1 MPRWGVLLGG
11 MGIGATMMYALDPD
25 RGRRRRALARDKATH
40 LWHAEREVFEKGVRD
55 LRHRAEGAA
64 AGIRK
69 RLATEPVPDRILE
82 ERVRAGI
89 GRHVSHPSSI
99 DVSCRSGMV
108 VLSGPVLTR
117 EADELVR
124 TVRHIPGVHEV
135 EDRLDR
141 HDRAGDIPGLQG
153 PPHPR
158 VRPMLLRETWPPALR
173 IVGAGAG
180 LGLGAYGLA
189 RGGPMGMLSTVMGGA
204 LVLRVA
210 LNQPTSQIVG
220 LSEKRGKM
228 MLQKTMTI
236 HASPEQVFKLWSNP
250 ETFPHFMENVRDV
263 RVSDDRKRAHW
274 IMDGPAGS
282 HISWDAEITRFED
295 NRLIAWRTLPGSTI
309 EHTGTIQVEPQGDD
323 KTRLSLRLTYAPPAG
338 VLGQAVA
345 TLLGHNPKRA
355 LDADLVR
362 MKSILEDKKTT
373 AHHRQ
378 VGLSDLH

>member
-1 MPRWGVLLGG
+1 MPRWGLLLGG
-11 MGIGATMMYALDPD
+11 MGLGAGMMYALDPD

-69 RLATEPVPDRILE
+69 RLVTEPVPDRVLE

-99 DVSCRSGMV
+99 DVSCLGGLV
-108 VLSGPVLTR
+108 VLAGPVLTR
-117 EADELVR
+117 EADRLVR
-124 TVRHIPGVHEV
+124 AARHVPGVHEV
-135 EDRLDR
+135 EDRLER
-141 HDRAGDIPGLQG
+141 HDHAGDVPGLQG
-153 PPHPR
+153 PPHPPA
-158 VRPMLLRETWPPALR
+158 RPVLLRDTWPPALR
-173 IVGAGAG
+173 VVAGGAG

-189 RGGPMGMLSTVMGGA
+189 RGGAAGLTTTALGGA
-204 LVLRVA
+204 LMLRAAV
-210 LNQPTSQIVG
+210 NKPTSQIFG
-220 LSEKRGKM
+220 LSERRGKVL
-228 MLQKTMTI
+228 LQKTLTI
-236 HASPEQVFKLWSNP
+236 HAPPEQVFELWSNP
-250 ETFPHFMENVRDV
+250 ETFPRFMDHVRDV

-282 HISWDAEITRFED
+282 HISWDAEVIRFEKD
-295 NRLIAWRTLPGSTI
+295 RLIAWRTLPGSTV
-309 EHTGTIQVEPQGDD
+309 EHTGTVQLEPQDG
-323 KTRLSLRLTYAPPAG
+323 KTRLTLRLTYAPPAG

-345 TLLGHNPKRA
+345 TLLGHNPKRG
-355 LDADLVR
+355 LDEDLVR

-378 VGLSDLH
+378 VGLKDLH